1 MWISLYRMQTSD
13 LSCTLTFSFFA
24 RRENK
29 EFIPVNERMN
39 EWTYLN
45 VLVFSFLA
53 NFLQFNLQK

>member
-1 MWISLYRMQTSD
+1 MSISLYRMQTSD

-39 EWTYLN
+39 EWMN
-45 VLVFSFLA
+45 EWM
-53 NFLQFNLQK
+53 NLFKCPSI